1 MEKSSKIFT
10 SYRALGL
17 VSNDIPLVVRYIK
30 RRKENLIVT
39 VIGNSFHTYGER
51 KLRLLSVGNPLTNP
65 ITCVSADT
73 YHVYTAVDST
83 IYAWRRSTEL
93 MHTYP
98 GHSGSVKLIIPFGPH
113 IISVDN
119 KNILYVW
126 DVKSEEIY
134 QKKEFPDNFE
144 ISCIMHPATYIN
156 KILIGSKQGK
166 LELWNINS
174 EKRIYSFEGWGSEV
188 HVLEQAPAQ
197 DVVAIGLD
205 NGEIYLHNLK
215 VDKTLFSFKQE
226 WGPVTTISFRTDGPP
241 VMVSGST
248 LGHIAIWDLQERR
261 LASQIWK
268 AHQKSVTGLKCLK
281 DSPKMVTSSPDNTL
295 KEWIFDMSDGGA
307 RLLIIRDGHS
317 APPLAARFHGSL
329 GENILSGGEDSSLR
343 MFSTVSDLLNKS
355 FGVASFNKKAAKRS
369 SEKRERHK
377 MPPIVAL
384 TSETT
389 QEKPWDNIVCIHRNC
404 RIVSTWSFD
413 KQKLNEN
420 KLQEKKIRSKE
431 YVKAYASSM
440 ALSFCGNYIIIGFS
454 SGNLDKYNIQSGIYQ
469 GSYGSPDTAHEDTVS
484 GVVCD
489 GLNQRVISGDL
500 SGTLKCWEFRKL
512 KQLNKLNFD
521 CGISALHLN
530 RDSGLLSVV
539 MEDWS
544 IQVIDF
550 DTAKVVRL
558 LTGHTNQITDTVFSP
573 NSKWLVSSSWDGSIR
588 TWDLPSGCCVDI
600 FCVPSPAS
608 SIALSPTGEF
618 LATVHTGHLGIY
630 LWANRSCFQHVSL
643 SPLSESFIPP
653 VVPLPSVSI
662 DEGRMPLAEGEDDWE
677 EEEEEMDIIVEEYA
691 SPEQI
696 SKDLITLAL
705 LPTSRWLNLL
715 NIDTIRRRN
724 KPKEPIKVPK
734 SAPFFIP
741 TVPGL
746 EFKFQEKTLDT
757 EEGSSRVRNVSIFSS
772 LTPFGEMLNEK
783 KYEEAMKML
792 MNMGPSAIDVEIRE
806 LDPFTSG
813 SDKLLLNFLRMIKY
827 CLSNKKYFEV
837 AEGYLS
843 LYLKIHSDYVLENE
857 EIQEL
862 CQKLLNCERESWH
875 SIKNSLNKSLSLISY
890 FKNSAVINY

>member
-1 MEKSSKIFT
+1 
-10 SYRALGL
+10 
-17 VSNDIPLVVRYIK
+17 
-30 RRKENLIVT
+30 
-39 VIGNSFHTYGER
+39 
-51 KLRLLSVGNPLTNP
+51 
-65 ITCVSADT
+65 
-73 YHVYTAVDST
+73 
-83 IYAWRRSTEL
+83 
-93 MHTYP
+93 
-98 GHSGSVKLIIPFGPH
+98 
-113 IISVDN
+113 
-119 KNILYVW
+119 
-126 DVKSEEIY
+126 
-134 QKKEFPDNFE
+134 
-144 ISCIMHPATYIN
+144 MHPATYIN

-174 EKRIYSFEGWGSEV
+174 EKRIYTFEGWGSEV

-226 WGPVTTISFRTDGPP
+226 WGPVTAISFRTDGPP

-420 KLQEKKIRSKE
+420 KLQEKKIKSKE

-454 SGNLDKYNIQSGIYQ
+454 SGHLDKYNIQSGIYQ

-484 GVVCD
+484 GVVSD

-500 SGTLKCWEFRKL
+500 SGTLKCWEFRKF
-512 KQLNKLNFD
+512 KQLNKMNFD

-539 MEDWS
+539 MEDWN

-608 SIALSPTGEF
+608 S
-618 LATVHTGHLGIY
+618 
-630 LWANRSCFQHVSL
+630 CFQHVSL

-662 DEGRMPLAEGEDDWE
+662 DEGRMPLAEGEDDWD
-677 EEEEEMDIIVEEYA
+677 EEEEEMDV
-691 SPEQI
+691 
-696 SKDLITLAL
+696 ITKKQ
-705 LPTSRWLNLL
+705 SQ
-715 NIDTIRRRN
+715 RN
-724 KPKEPIKVPK
+724 PIKVPK

-746 EFKFQEKTLDT
+746 DFKFQEKTLDT
-757 EEGSSRVRNVSIFSS
+757 KEGSSRVRNVPIFSS

-827 CLSNKKYFEV
+827 CISNKKYFEV

-890 FKNSAVINY
+890 FRNSASYLFQGECDKSNYLYLGIPVAYEEEKNTFELSQNFLIAGKVVDLL